1 MGFVRMGL
9 LQLGKDM
16 LGKVGFYW
24 FGGLIFSDMQ
34 VDEMADLQ
42 SAAICREDGL
52 ESNSYSS
59 S

>member
-1 MGFVRMGL
+1 MRIGL
-9 LQLGKDM
+9 LKLGKDR

-24 FGGLIFSDMQ
+24 VGGLIFSDMQ